1 MSQAVSHSAFN
12 AQLKKYYSF
21 YTGGFIAFLIFLA
34 IAEQMG
40 MSRAMMKVCTN
51 TSSSGTSCK
60 VKRPLRPAE
69 YGVSRSVE
77 ARHVRPS

>member
-12 AQLKKYYSF
+12 SQLKKYYTF

-40 MSRAMMKVCTN
+40 MSRQMIGYIFLAAT
-51 TSSSGTSCK
+51 
-60 VKRPLRPAE
+60 
-69 YGVSRSVE
+69 SRSMTRRNCG
-77 ARHVRPS
+77 ASTFN